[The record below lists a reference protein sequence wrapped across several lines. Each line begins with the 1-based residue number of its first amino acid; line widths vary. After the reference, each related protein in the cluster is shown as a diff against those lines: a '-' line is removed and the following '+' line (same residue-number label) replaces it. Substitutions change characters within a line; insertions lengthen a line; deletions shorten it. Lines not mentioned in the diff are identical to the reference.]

1 MRIWLKKIG
10 LALGLGSMLLGTAGA
25 RDEIIFST
33 APTQTPEKTIQLYT
47 PLLNY
52 LSQVTGKQFV
62 IKPAKNYLEY
72 NNGTL
77 QNAYDMVFDGPH
89 YTGWRMER
97 QGAVPVA
104 RLPGTITIVV
114 AVREDSN
121 IRQLDDLIGRNVCA
135 FSSPNMLTM
144 DFLNYFRNPVR
155 QPNMV
160 RADGFKEIN
169 ECLKSGRGD
178 AAVLR
183 DQVWAKQDQTGL
195 RLIAQ
200 TFRNHPERT
209 FSVGSNVAP
218 EVREKIAAAL
228 VSEEGIKVA
237 APLLE
242 EFKKDKF
249 IPADP
254 KTYEGLGDLL
264 APVWGFQ

>member
-1 MRIWLKKIG
+1 MLHQWMRK
-10 LALGLGSMLLGTAGA
+10 GLGIVLGCCLASA
-25 RDEIIFST
+25 VLAKDEIVFST
-33 APTQTPEKTIQLYT
+33 APTQTPEQTIKLYT
-47 PLLNY
+47 PLINY

-62 IKPAKNYLEY
+62 IKPARNYLEY

-89 YTGWRMER
+89 YTAWRMER
-97 QGAVPVA
+97 QGAIPIA
-104 RLPGTITIVV
+104 RLPGAISIVV

-144 DFLNYFRNPVR
+144 DFLNYFRNPAR
-155 QPNMV
+155 QPV
-160 RADGFKEIN
+160 LLRVEGFKEIN

-195 RLIAQ
+195 RLIAHAY
-200 TFRNHPERT
+200 RKHPERT
-209 FSVGSNVAP
+209 FSVAADIEP
-218 EVREKIAAAL
+218 ELREKIAAAL
-228 VSEEGIKVA
+228 ISEEGNKVA

-242 EFKKDKF
+242 VFKKEKF
-249 IPADP
+249 IPAYPAD
-254 KTYEGLGDLL
+254 YEGLGELL

>member
-1 MRIWLKKIG
+1 MFKWIKVGMAIG
-10 LALGLGSMLLGTAGA
+10 LSSLLLGAA
-25 RDEIIFST
+25 SAKDEIIFST
-33 APTQTPEKTIQLYT
+33 APTQTPEQTIKLYT

-77 QNAYDMVFDGPH
+77 QNTYDMVFDGPH

-104 RLPGTITIVV
+104 RLPGAITIVV
-114 AVREDSN
+114 AVREDST
-121 IRQLDDLIGRNVCA
+121 IQRLDDLIGRNVCA

-144 DFLNYFRNPVR
+144 DFLNHFRNPVR
-155 QPNMV
+155 QPTMLRV
-160 RADGFKEIN
+160 DGFKEIN
-169 ECLKSGRGD
+169 QCLKSGRGE

-195 RLIAQ
+195 RLLQ
-200 TFRNHPERT
+200 HSFRSHPERT
-209 FSVGSNVAP
+209 FAVGGDIDP
-218 EVREKIAAAL
+218 EVRAKIAAAL
-228 VSEEGIKVA
+228 ISEEGTKVA

-249 IPADP
+249 IAADP
-254 KTYEGLGDLL
+254 KTYEGLGELL

>member
-1 MRIWLKKIG
+1 MLKWIKSG
-10 LALGLGSMLLGTAGA
+10 LCMALGWSLAGA
-25 RDEIIFST
+25 VLAKDTIVFST
-33 APTQTPEKTIQLYT
+33 APTQTPEQTIKLYT

-89 YTGWRMER
+89 YTAWRMER
-97 QGAVPVA
+97 QGAVPVV
-104 RLPGTITIVV
+104 RLPGVISIVV
-114 AVREDSN
+114 AVREDSA
-121 IRQLDDLIGRNVCA
+121 IRHLDDLIGHNVCA

-144 DFLNYFRNPVR
+144 DFLNYFRNPAR
-155 QPNMV
+155 QPTMLRV
-160 RADGFKEIN
+160 EGFKEIN

-195 RLIAQ
+195 RLIEQ
-200 TFRNHPERT
+200 SFRSHPERT
-209 FSVGSNVAP
+209 FSVGSGVEP
-218 EVREKIAAAL
+218 EVRDKIAAAM
-228 VSEEGIKVA
+228 VSDEGSKVA

-242 EFKKDKF
+242 VFKKEKF
-249 IPADP
+249 IAADP
-254 KTYEGLGDLL
+254 KTYEGLAELL

>member
-1 MRIWLKKIG
+1 MFNWMKGG
-10 LALGLGSMLLGTAGA
+10 LLFGLGLLLAEA
-25 RDEIIFST
+25 VLAKDEIVFST
-33 APTQTPEKTIQLYT
+33 APTQTPEQTVKLYT

-52 LSQVTGKQFV
+52 LSQVTGKRFT

-104 RLPGTITIVV
+104 RLPGAISIVV
-114 AVREDSN
+114 VVRDDGN
-121 IRQLDDLIGRNVCA
+121 IRQLDELIGKNVCA

-144 DFLNYFRNPVR
+144 DFLNYFRNPAR
-155 QPNMV
+155 QPNMLRV
-160 RADGFKEIN
+160 EGFKALN
-169 ECLKSGRGD
+169 ECLRSGRGD

-183 DQVWAKQDQTGL
+183 DQVWAKQDQAGL
-195 RLIAQ
+195 RLIEY
-200 TFRNHPERT
+200 TFRKHPERT
-209 FSVGSNVAP
+209 FSVSREVEP
-218 EVREKIAAAL
+218 EIRDKIAVAL
-228 VSEEGIKVA
+228 ISEEGNKVA

-242 EFKKDKF
+242 VFKKDRF
-249 IPADP
+249 IAAEP
-254 KTYEGLGDLL
+254 KTYEGLGELL

>member
-1 MRIWLKKIG
+1 MIFKWMRVGLVIG
-10 LALGLGSMLLGTAGA
+10 LGVVHAGGALAK
-25 RDEIIFST
+25 DEIVFST
-33 APTQTPEKTIQLYT
+33 APTQTPEQTVKLYT

-77 QNAYDMVFDGPH
+77 QNSYDMVFDGPH

-97 QGAVPVA
+97 QGAIPVA
-104 RLPGTITIVV
+104 RLPGAITIVV
-114 AVREDSN
+114 AVRDDGAVK
-121 IRQLDDLIGRNVCA
+121 QLDDLIGKNICA

-144 DFLNYFRNPVR
+144 DFLNHFRNPAR
-155 QPNMV
+155 QPNMLRV
-160 RADGFKEIN
+160 EGFKEIN

-195 RLIAQ
+195 RLIERS
-200 TFRNHPERT
+200 FRSHPERT
-209 FSVGSNVAP
+209 FSLSREIEP

-228 VSEEGIKVA
+228 ISEEGGKVA

-242 EFKKDKF
+242 VFKKEKF
-249 IPADP
+249 IAADP
-254 KTYEGLGDLL
+254 KTYEGLGELL
-264 APVWGFQ
+264 TPVWGFQ